1 MIEQEL
7 ESRRDEGRE
16 QVIEVVRGYLADNEL
31 EADEVAD
38 GVFSF
43 ALPGEKKLQT
53 PVRLD
58 VGPHALG
65 VHAFVCRRP
74 DENHERVWRWLLE
87 RNLKMYAVAFACDH
101 HGDIYLDARLP
112 LAVATPDELDRLLGS
127 VLSYADESF
136 NAILELGFASSIRKE
151 WEWRKL
157 RGESTR
163 NLEAFRG
170 WLEAEDAAGGAGG
183 AGGAGDAAEG

>member
-1 MIEQEL
+1 MTGAAQ
-7 ESRRDEGRE
+7 
-16 QVIEVVRGYLADNEL
+16 VVRDHLTSNEI
-31 EADEVAD
+31 EFEETG

-58 VGPHALG
+58 LGPHALG

-74 DENHERVWRWLLE
+74 DEEFERVYRWLLE
-87 RNLKMYAVAFACDH
+87 RNMKMYGVAFGIDH

-112 LAVATPDELDRLLGS
+112 LSSVTPEDLDRLLGS
-127 VLSYADESF
+127 VLTYADESF
-136 NAILELGFASSIRKE
+136 NTILELGFESSIRKE
-151 WEWRKL
+151 WQWRND
-157 RGESTR
+157 RGESTA

-170 WLEAEDAAGGAGG
+170 WLEQDDQPEA
-183 AGGAGDAAEG
+183 

>member
-1 MIEQEL
+1 MTGAAQ
-7 ESRRDEGRE
+7 
-16 QVIEVVRGYLADNEL
+16 VVRDHLTSNEI
-31 EADEVAD
+31 EFEETD

-58 VGPHALG
+58 LGPHALG

-74 DENHERVWRWLLE
+74 DEEFERVYRWLLE
-87 RNLKMYAVAFACDH
+87 RNMKMYGVAFGIDH

-112 LAVATPDELDRLLGS
+112 LSSVTPEDLDRLLGS
-127 VLSYADESF
+127 VLTYADESF
-136 NAILELGFASSIRKE
+136 NTILELGFESSIRKE
-151 WEWRKL
+151 WQWRND
-157 RGESTR
+157 RGESTA

-170 WLEAEDAAGGAGG
+170 WLEQDDQPEA
-183 AGGAGDAAEG
+183 